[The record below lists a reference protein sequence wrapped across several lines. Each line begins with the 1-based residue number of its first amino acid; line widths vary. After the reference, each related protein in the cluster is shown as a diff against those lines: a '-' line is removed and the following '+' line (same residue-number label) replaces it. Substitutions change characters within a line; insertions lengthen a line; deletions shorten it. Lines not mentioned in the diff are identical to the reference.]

1 MIQSVEEHLRDAA
14 AALANGQLAQ
24 AHAQLEALVAAAPGD
39 TRTRLLASRIALRE
53 DRIRDAAR
61 IALEAADRVPADPAL
76 LLATVETLLQT
87 GEVVAARHCMA
98 QPVLAQ
104 SRDPRWLLRLARLR
118 QRLDEN
124 AEALPLIER
133 AAATGA
139 NDPVSRFDYG
149 VQLYFNGRLE
159 EAERQLETGLCE
171 QPTLGRAALA
181 LARLRKWT
189 EDHNHVGL
197 ILAGLKRVAQ
207 GTRDHAALLFALYK
221 ELEDVGRD
229 EYAWKVLAQG
239 NAVMHARRP
248 WDAGAHA
255 RYLDR
260 LLAACDADRVAPQG
274 AVNPGPQPIFILGM
288 PRSGTTVLERML
300 GNHSRVAQAGE
311 LIDFGMQL
319 HWAADTAST
328 HSDAFIS
335 RIPDLDLA
343 EVGQRYLA
351 QTRWR
356 ARDKTFYIDK
366 QPPNWVLAGLIH
378 AALPGARI
386 LHLVRDPMDVCFS
399 NWRAFFG
406 DTYSYSYAMDTLT
419 AYYRGYRRTLQHWH
433 AVMPGAI
440 LDVPY
445 AELVREPDA
454 TLRKVLD
461 FCGLAWESGCSDI
474 TRNAA
479 PSATL
484 SAAQVRSPV
493 HDRAFGEWRRYAM
506 HLSGLES
513 ALADPEW
520 HSSRNAASGPVPER

>member
-1 MIQSVEEHLRDAA
+1 MSQSVGERLRDASA
-14 AALANGQLAQ
+14 SLARGEIAPARTQLDV
-24 AHAQLEALVAAAPGD
+24 LLTVAPD
-39 TRTRLLASRIALRE
+39 DPRTRLLAARIALKE
-53 DRIRDAAR
+53 DRVRDAAR
-61 IALEAADRVPADPAL
+61 EALAVAAGAPAHPAL
-76 LLATVETLLQT
+76 LLATVDTLLQT
-87 GEVVAARHCMA
+87 GEVVAARRCMA
-98 QPVLAQ
+98 HSVLAQ
-104 SRDPRWLLRLARLR
+104 STDPRWLLQLARFR

-124 AEALPLIER
+124 AEALQLIER
-133 AAATGA
+133 AVAAGA
-139 NDPVSRFDYG
+139 DDPVSRFDHG

-159 EAERQLETGLCE
+159 EAERQLETSLCAE
-171 QPTLGRAALA
+171 PTLGRTALA

-197 ILAGLKRVAQ
+197 FLAGLKQVVQ

-255 RYLDR
+255 RYLDQ
-260 LLAACDADRVAPQG
+260 LLEACDARRVTPPG
-274 AVNPGPQPIFILGM
+274 ALIPGPQPIFILGM

-300 GNHSRVAQAGE
+300 GNHSQVAQAGE

-319 HWAADTAST
+319 HWEADTAST
-328 HSDAFIS
+328 HGDAFIA
-335 RIPDLDLA
+335 RIPELDLA
-343 EVGQRYLA
+343 EVGRRYLA

-356 ARDKTFYIDK
+356 AQGKAFFIDK

-406 DTYSYSYAMDTLT
+406 DTYVYSYALHTLL
-419 AYYRGYRRTLQHWH
+419 AYYRGYRRTLAHWH

-440 LDVPY
+440 LDVSY
-445 AELVREPDA
+445 AELVREPEA
-454 TLRKVLD
+454 VLRRVFG
-461 FCGLAWESGCSDI
+461 FCGLAWESGCTDI

-484 SAAQVRSPV
+484 SAAQVRSPL
-493 HDRAFGEWRRYAM
+493 HARAFGEWRRYAPQ
-506 HLSGLES
+506 LSELEL
-513 ALADPEW
+513 ALA
-520 HSSRNAASGPVPER
+520 ASQVEA